1 MEWPTWPSDR
11 SQLKK
16 SFSLDDPRW
25 ARAKPEMRQERRR
38 TLFAG
43 LQTVSPV
50 RGEGV
55 SRVGVEG
62 VLESA
67 CRISSRKLASK
78 RNTLTRGI
86 FIFIFLSKY
95 PEDD

>member
-50 RGEGV
+50 RRREG
-55 SRVGVEG
+55 
-62 VLESA
+62 
-67 CRISSRKLASK
+67 
-78 RNTLTRGI
+78 
-86 FIFIFLSKY
+86 
-95 PEDD
+95 

>member
-43 LQTVSPV
+43 LQTVSPR
-50 RGEGV
+50 RGSVTRGGGRRAGECL
-55 SRVGVEG
+55 SYFFPE
-62 VLESA
+62 
-67 CRISSRKLASK
+67 ASK
-78 RNTLTRGI
+78 QEEHTNKGDFHFYLC
-86 FIFIFLSKY
+86 
-95 PEDD
+95 